1 MIDNTRVFKLAATT
15 AVQQLGDGEGA
26 VILELETGQLHTCND
41 TTAAFLAQVDG
52 TRTFA
57 SLVDTLEDVFE
68 VDREQ
73 LRADLSHL
81 AENLHAKG
89 LIE

>member
-1 MIDNTRVFKLAATT
+1 MIDSTRVFKLAAKT

-26 VILELETGQLHTCND
+26 VILELDTGQLHTCND
-41 TTAAFLAQVDG
+41 TTAAFLAHVDG
-52 TRTFA
+52 ARTFA

-68 VDREQ
+68 VDSEQ
-73 LRADLSHL
+73 LRADLSQL